1 MKLIKWEL
9 SLGVFEGILFGYRKY
24 STEIDK
30 NVDHVFYILIFDICL
45 SLFYE

>member
-9 SLGVFEGILFGYRKY
+9 SLGLFEGVVFGYRKY
-24 STEIDK
+24 STTVSNK
-30 NVDHVFYILIFDICL
+30 VDHVFYILIFDICL